1 MNLRQI
7 DLNLLLVFDTVYRT
21 RSNTKAAEELGVTQS
36 AVSNAMKRLRQHLDD
51 QLFRREGSD
60 FLPTPEAD
68 RIAPSIRAALRS
80 FEDGLSLSEE
90 FDPKQSDRVFSILM
104 PDPMEPVVLNGLVN
118 LIQQEGLGIKV
129 RTQPFFGVDIRTAI
143 LEKQFDLGLVPNL
156 IPEAEINSTYLL
168 EDEACIIARADH
180 PVYGDRETFS
190 LEDMQ
195 EAGLAGVS
203 EEIRRHTHI
212 DHELR
217 AQGIERN
224 HVAYVTRLWSV
235 PYLVSSTDLVGACS
249 QILAKSVAKQLNLK
263 LFKLPLGRPTHH
275 WHMIWSQELNQN
287 AGHRW
292 LRIQIEQIVRD
303 WHISNGK

>member
-36 AVSNAMKRLRQHLDD
+36 AVSNALKRLRQHLDD

-68 RIAPSIRAALRS
+68 RIAPNIRAALQS
-80 FEDGLSLSEE
+80 FEESLSQNDE

-104 PDPMEPVVLNGLVN
+104 PDPMEPVVLNGLAN
-118 LIQQEGLGIKV
+118 LIQKQGLGIKI

-168 EDEACIIARADH
+168 EDEACIIVRADH
-180 PVYGDRETFS
+180 PVYGARETFT
-190 LEDMQ
+190 LKDMQ
-195 EAGLAGVS
+195 EASLAGVS
-203 EEIRRHTHI
+203 EEIRRHTHL
-212 DHELR
+212 DHEIR
-217 AQGIERN
+217 AQGIPRN
-224 HVAYVTRLWSV
+224 HVTYVTRLWSL
-235 PYLVSSTDLVGACS
+235 PYLVASTDLAGACS

-263 LFKLPLGRPTHH
+263 LFKIPLERPTHH
-275 WHMIWSQELNQN
+275 WHMIWSRELNEN

-292 LRIQIEQIVRD
+292 LRTQIEQIVQD
-303 WHISNGK
+303 WNKR